1 MSASHPEDPH
11 DQELQWWIT
20 VWNSVLKSGKF
31 WNSDIPELLNTGSQS
46 EISYE
51 ERRWLEAK
59 AQVIRVLKEA
69 QIKDREFFKGKIVM
83 EIGPGPVG
91 FLEAC
96 EARIALGIEPL
107 ANAFYRQGILLPDSD
122 VVYLNSAAETIPLVD
137 NFVDIV
143 LSRNSLDHVA
153 EPEMV
158 VNEIWRVLKPGG
170 FFLLNVDIEH
180 EKRPLEPHSFSL
192 AQIDHLLSRFR
203 IDRKIVY
210 EKSHGG
216 DGKMYVV
223 LCVKP
228 MHRDTL

>member
-1 MSASHPEDPH
+1 MDSSHPEDPH

-69 QIKDREFFKGKIVM
+69 QIGDRDFFKGKIVM

-96 EARIALGIEPL
+96 EARISVGIEPL
-107 ANAFYRQGILLPDSD
+107 ANAFRRQGLLLPDSD
-122 VVYLNSAAETIPLVD
+122 VVYLNTPAETIPLVD
-137 NFVDIV
+137 DFVDIIV
-143 LSRNSLDHVA
+143 SRNSLDHVA
-153 EPEMV
+153 EPEKV
-158 VNEIWRVLKPGG
+158 VDEILRVLKPGG

-216 DGKMYVV
+216 DGKMYVA

-228 MHRDTL
+228 VHRDTL